1 MSAPVR
7 IGLVVAAVVVAVVL
21 FLVLRDSDEEAGRA
35 PTGAATVDATT
46 GATAPAPTETVTDT
60 AETAPP
66 ATTEEAPDV
75 VLARVTIG
83 ANGPSGVQ
91 RIVAERG
98 QQVVLTV
105 DSQIE
110 DEVHLHGYDLSAD
123 VAPGSPARI
132 RFRAD
137 IPGRFEVELEH
148 RGVQIAQIRVNP

>member
-1 MSAPVR
+1 M
-7 IGLVVAAVVVAVVL
+7 VAAVGVAVVL
-21 FLVLRDSDEEAGRA
+21 FLVLRDSEEEAAEPR
-35 PTGAATVDATT
+35 TGAVTVDATT
-46 GATAPAPTETVTDT
+46 GATAPAPTETVTQTVTET

-66 ATTEEAPDV
+66 ATTEEGPDV

-123 VAPGSPARI
+123 VAPGSPATI

-137 IPGRFEVELEH
+137 IPGRFEVELED
-148 RGVQIAQIRVNP
+148 RGAQIAQLRVNP